1 MLLLWYASF
10 LISIMTMVF
19 GISRRSWFYMLISA
33 ITFLPI
39 SYYFLGINIALK
51 YVGLIPIILL
61 ALAMYFGIS
70 EGKAK
75 TMKFS

>member
-51 YVGLIPIILL
+51 YLGLTPIILL
-61 ALAMYFGIS
+61 ALAVYFGVS
-70 EGKAK
+70 ERKAK
-75 TMKFS
+75 TI